1 MARRRDTSP
10 SDLLHNRGY
19 ALGQLLSQVFHPIPV
34 NIATFGVAGYFGV
47 ANHMMGLAWA
57 GLCVV
62 AAVLPPTLFY
72 LVRLRQGVY
81 GDEDISDRRQRNEL
95 YLVGFVWSLVITI
108 VLAMIG
114 APRAILAVML
124 LALAM
129 GLIGGVVNLFW
140 KISVH
145 SASIAA
151 LATVALL
158 YSPSLG
164 IALWLCALAVG
175 WARVRTGNHT
185 PMQVLAG
192 FLSAAIVVLAVFQLL
207 GRVGSVP

>member
-1 MARRRDTSP
+1 MTRQRDTTP
-10 SDLLHNRGY
+10 PGLLDNRGY
-19 ALGQLLSQVFHPIPV
+19 ALGQLLSQVFHPIVV
-34 NIATFGVAGYFGV
+34 NIATFLIAGYFGL
-47 ANHMMGLAWA
+47 ANHTVGLAWA
-57 GLCVV
+57 GLCVA

-72 LVRLRQGVY
+72 LVRLRQGAY
-81 GDEDISDRRQRNEL
+81 GDEDISVRQQRNEL
-95 YLVGFVWSLVITI
+95 YLVGFLWSLVVTI
-108 VLAMIG
+108 ALTLIG

-124 LALAM
+124 VALAM
-129 GLIGGVVNLFW
+129 GLIGGVINLFW

-158 YSPSLG
+158 YWRGLG
-164 IALWLCALAVG
+164 LALWVCALAVG

-192 FLSAAIVVLAVFQLL
+192 FLSAAMVVLAVFQLVG
-207 GRVGSVP
+207 GRG